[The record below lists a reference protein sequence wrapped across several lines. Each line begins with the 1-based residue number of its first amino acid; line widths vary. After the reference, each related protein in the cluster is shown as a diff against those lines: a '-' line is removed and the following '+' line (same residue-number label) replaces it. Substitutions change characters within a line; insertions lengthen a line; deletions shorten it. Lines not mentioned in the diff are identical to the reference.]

1 MVLQITNYIFGVIEL
16 RKIEDADFTLH
27 ENKFGPF
34 LGYFL
39 IMFFPLFFGLFSFLY
54 VVFVFLCLD
63 FFFVFFFASIN
74 KVN

>member
-1 MVLQITNYIFGVIEL
+1 
-16 RKIEDADFTLH
+16 
-27 ENKFGPF
+27 
-34 LGYFL
+34 
-39 IMFFPLFFGLFSFLY
+39 LY